1 MKPEKEAAGMKK
13 IMVIGALFVAFFL
26 GQAAAAPMAQHL
38 IDSVPP
44 QAVLIHLDEW
54 FASHPSKE
62 GASRG
67 EIVFESPRTTAALT
81 TNRDAK
87 GLGRHI
93 HTTVDELIYVYKGA
107 GEMYINGKWV
117 PVKAGDFHVCPR
129 GVAHATRAAA
139 GGELLYISIFTPP
152 QPKVGNDRVMID
164 G

>member
-1 MKPEKEAAGMKK
+1 MRK
-13 IMVIGALFVAFFL
+13 IMIVGALFVVFFF
-26 GQAAAAPMAQHL
+26 GQVAAAPVAQHL
-38 IDSVPP
+38 IDSVPA

-54 FASHPSKE
+54 FASHPAKE

-67 EIVFESPRTTAALT
+67 DIVFASPRSTVSLT

-93 HTTVDELIYVYKGA
+93 HTTVDEIIYVYRGA
-107 GEMYINGKWV
+107 GEMYINGSWV

-139 GGELLYISIFTPP
+139 GSELQYISIFTPP
-152 QPKVGNDRVMID
+152 QPKGGNDRVMID